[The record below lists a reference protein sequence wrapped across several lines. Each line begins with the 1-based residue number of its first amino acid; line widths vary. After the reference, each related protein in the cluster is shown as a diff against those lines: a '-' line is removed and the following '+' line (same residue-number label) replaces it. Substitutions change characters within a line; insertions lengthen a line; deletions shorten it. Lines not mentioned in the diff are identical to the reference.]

1 MMAKRIKKV
10 DRFDISEETHQG
22 DVAEKVLTGAL
33 DQVKS
38 KSKEHGDTTNS
49 FQMMGEFWTTYV
61 RHTSVARA
69 HLAIQAKDVAQMMV
83 LLKIARTA
91 YGKSGDNHV
100 DEAGYAALA
109 ALLDPP
115 KE

>member
-1 MMAKRIKKV
+1 MAKKSKK
-10 DRFDISEETHQG
+10 FDITKETHQS
-22 DVAEKVLTGAL
+22 DLAETVLTGAL
-33 DQVKS
+33 DQVKN
-38 KSKEHGDTTNS
+38 KAKEHGDTVNS
-49 FQMMGEFWTTYV
+49 FAMMAEFWTTYI

-69 HLAIQAKDVAQMMV
+69 NLDVQAKDVAQMMV

-109 ALLDPP
+109 RLL
-115 KE
+115 EGRTE

>member
-1 MMAKRIKKV
+1 MAKKRKK
-10 DRFDISEETHQG
+10 FDIIAETHQS
-22 DVAEKVLTGAL
+22 DVAENVLTGAL

-49 FQMMGEFWTTYV
+49 FQMMAEFWQTYI

-69 HLAIQAKDVAQMMV
+69 HLGVEAKDVAQMMV

-109 ALLDPP
+109 ALLDTTR
-115 KE
+115 EG